1 MRTKWINSLVS
12 KELIVRFTG
21 TVFAVLV
28 ANLLTIAL
36 LSGAYYYL
44 QSDHGQMMLYE
55 MGLHSLLIPALRTP
69 GTNIDEQVSQDGFT
83 QRRLSDMKPMTVTP
97 RSAPSTTQT
106 PFANM
111 ASQPS
116 SDRKRNL
123 SAIRSSLEMCRFWNA
138 EYRKDGSSQS
148 KQYRDAACTRY
159 ERFSGRDSSNVVNLA
174 SSSSVTSNPSYQERL
189 ERRERQLEEQRKAE
203 EKAKHE
209 SYCQGLREEID
220 HYDSLLRHGGSG
232 YKVARWRTERRE
244 VSLEYSRKC
253 LLGQ

>member
-1 MRTKWINSLVS
+1 M
-12 KELIVRFTG
+12 RFTG
-21 TVFAVLV
+21 TVLAVLF

-55 MGLHSLLIPALRTP
+55 MGLHSLFIPVLGSP
-69 GTNIDEQVSQDGFT
+69 GSNVQEQVSQDSFT
-83 QRRLSDMKPMTVTP
+83 QKRLSDMTPMTVTP
-97 RSAPSTTQT
+97 RSTTSTPQ
-106 PFANM
+106 ASSSNR

-116 SDRKRNL
+116 QERKRNL

-174 SSSSVTSNPSYQERL
+174 SSSSVSSSPSYQERQ
-189 ERRERQLEEQRKAE
+189 ERRKRQLEEQRKAE
-203 EKAKHE
+203 EKAEHE
-209 SYCQGLREEID
+209 KYCEGLSEEID
-220 HYDSLLRHGGSG
+220 HYDSLLRRGGSG
-232 YKVARWRTERRE
+232 YYVARLRRERRE

-253 LLGQ
+253 ILGQ

>member
-1 MRTKWINSLVS
+1 M
-12 KELIVRFTG
+12 RFTG

-55 MGLHSLLIPALRTP
+55 MGLHSLFFPALGSP
-69 GTNIDEQVSQDGFT
+69 GGNVQEQISQGSFT

-97 RSAPSTTQT
+97 RSASSNSQATSTSRSSEPSLE
-106 PFANM
+106 
-111 ASQPS
+111 
-116 SDRKRNL
+116 RKKNL

-148 KQYRDAACTRY
+148 KQYRDAACARY

-174 SSSSVTSNPSYQERL
+174 SSSSVSSKPSYQERQ
-189 ERRERQLEEQRKAE
+189 ERRKRQLEEQRKAE
-203 EKAKHE
+203 EKAEHE
-209 SYCQGLREEID
+209 KYCEGLREEID
-220 HYDSLLRHGGSG
+220 HYDSLLRRGGSG
-232 YKVARWRTERRE
+232 YYVARLRRERRE

>member
-1 MRTKWINSLVS
+1 M
-12 KELIVRFTG
+12 RFTG

-44 QSDHGQMMLYE
+44 QSDHGQMMLYD
-55 MGLHSLLIPALRTP
+55 MGLHSLFTP
-69 GTNIDEQVSQDGFT
+69 VLGSPGSNIQEQVSQDSFT
-83 QRRLSDMKPMTVTP
+83 QKRLSDMKPMTVTP
-97 RSAPSTTQT
+97 RSTTSIPQ
-106 PFANM
+106 ASSSNR

-116 SDRKRNL
+116 KERERHL

-148 KQYRDAACTRY
+148 KQYRDAACARY

-174 SSSSVTSNPSYQERL
+174 SSSSVSSKSTYQEQQ
-189 ERRERQLEEQRKAE
+189 ERRQRQLEERRKAE
-203 EKAKHE
+203 EKAQHE
-209 SYCQGLREEID
+209 KYCQGLRENIE

-232 YKVARWRTERRE
+232 YEVARWRTERRE

>member
-1 MRTKWINSLVS
+1 M
-12 KELIVRFTG
+12 RFTG

-55 MGLHSLLIPALRTP
+55 MGLHSLLIPAFGAPR
-69 GTNIDEQVSQDGFT
+69 NNVEDQVSQDSFT
-83 QRRLSDMKPMTVTP
+83 QKRLSDMKPMTVTP
-97 RSAPSTTQT
+97 RSATSTFQESPS
-106 PFANM
+106 NS

-116 SDRKRNL
+116 QERKRNL

-138 EYRKDGSSQS
+138 EYRKDRSSQS
-148 KQYRDAACTRY
+148 KQYRDAACARY

-174 SSSSVTSNPSYQERL
+174 SSSSASSNPSYQEQQ
-189 ERRERQLEEQRKAE
+189 ERRQRQLEEQRKAE
-203 EKAKHE
+203 GKAEHEK
-209 SYCQGLREEID
+209 YCQGLREEID
-220 HYDSLLRHGGSG
+220 YYDSLLRRGGSG
-232 YKVARWRTERRE
+232 YYVARWRRERRE

>member
-1 MRTKWINSLVS
+1 M
-12 KELIVRFTG
+12 RFTG

-44 QSDHGQMMLYE
+44 QSDQGQMMLYE
-55 MGLHSLLIPALRTP
+55 MGLHSLFIPVLGSP
-69 GTNIDEQVSQDGFT
+69 VSNVQDQVFQDSYT
-83 QRRLSDMKPMTVTP
+83 QKRLSDMKPMTVTP
-97 RSAPSTTQT
+97 RSTTSTSQ
-106 PFANM
+106 
-111 ASQPS
+111 ASSSNKSLQPS
-116 SDRKRNL
+116 QERKRNL

-148 KQYRDAACTRY
+148 KQFRDAACTRY

-174 SSSSVTSNPSYQERL
+174 SSSSVSSNPSYQERQ
-189 ERRERQLEEQRKAE
+189 ERRKRKLEEQRKAE
-203 EKAKHE
+203 EKAEHGE
-209 SYCQGLREEID
+209 YCQGLREEID
-220 HYDSLLRHGGSG
+220 HYDSLLRRGGSG
-232 YKVARWRTERRE
+232 YYVARWRRERRE

>member
-1 MRTKWINSLVS
+1 M
-12 KELIVRFTG
+12 RFTG

-55 MGLHSLLIPALRTP
+55 MGLHSLFIPTLGSP
-69 GTNIDEQVSQDGFT
+69 KSNVQEQVSQDSFT
-83 QRRLSDMKPMTVTP
+83 QKRLSDMKPMMVTP
-97 RSAPSTTQT
+97 GSATSTPQASPS
-106 PFANM
+106 NE
-111 ASQPS
+111 ASQS
-116 SDRKRNL
+116 SQERKRNL

-138 EYRKDGSSQS
+138 EYRKDGTSQS

-174 SSSSVTSNPSYQERL
+174 SSSSVASKPSYQEQQ
-189 ERRERQLEEQRKAE
+189 ERRERELEDQRRAE
-203 EKAKHE
+203 EKAEHE
-209 SYCQGLREEID
+209 KYCQGLREEID

>member
-1 MRTKWINSLVS
+1 M
-12 KELIVRFTG
+12 RFTG

-44 QSDHGQMMLYE
+44 QSDHGQMVLYE
-55 MGLHSLLIPALRTP
+55 MGLHSLLIPTLGPPRS
-69 GTNIDEQVSQDGFT
+69 NVQEQVSPDSFT
-83 QRRLSDMKPMTVTP
+83 QKRLSDMEPMTVTP
-97 RSAPSTTQT
+97 RSATSIPQASPS
-106 PFANM
+106 NS

-116 SDRKRNL
+116 QERKRNL

-138 EYRKDGSSQS
+138 EYRKNGSSQS
-148 KQYRDAACTRY
+148 KQYRDAACNRY
-159 ERFSGRDSSNVVNLA
+159 GRFSGLDSSNVVNLA
-174 SSSSVTSNPSYQERL
+174 SSSSASSKPSYQERQ
-189 ERRERQLEEQRKAE
+189 EQRNQELEEQRKAK
-203 EKAKHE
+203 EKASHE
-209 SYCQGLREEID
+209 KYCQGLREEID

-232 YKVARWRTERRE
+232 YYVARWRRERRQ

>member
-1 MRTKWINSLVS
+1 M
-12 KELIVRFTG
+12 RFTG
-21 TVFAVLV
+21 TVLAVLF

-55 MGLHSLLIPALRTP
+55 MGLHSLVIPAL
-69 GTNIDEQVSQDGFT
+69 GSSGSNIDEQVFQNGFT
-83 QRRLSDMKPMTVTP
+83 QQRLSDMKPMTVNP
-97 RSAPSTTQT
+97 RSSTSTSQSSPSNRVSQ
-106 PFANM
+106 
-111 ASQPS
+111 ASQE
-116 SDRKRNL
+116 RKPNL

-174 SSSSVTSNPSYQERL
+174 SSSSVSSIPSYQERE
-189 ERRERQLEEQRKAE
+189 ERRKRRLEEQRKAE
-203 EKAKHE
+203 EKAEHE
-209 SYCQGLREEID
+209 EYCQGLSEEID
-220 HYDSLLRHGGSG
+220 HYDSLLRRGGSG
-232 YKVARWRTERRE
+232 YYVARWRRERRE